1 MDVFSELA
9 ANGLVPSVASYN
21 VAAVRWRRAIWSL
34 MFMDRLGW
42 EKGGTRELLFGKL
55 NAFKDVR

>member
-1 MDVFSELA
+1 MDVFSELTV
-9 ANGLVPSVASYN
+9 NGLVPSVASYN

-42 EKGGTRELLFGKL
+42 RREGLGNSFLES
-55 NAFKDVR
+55 